1 MKNYNE
7 IANDLFERRD
17 KCIAEQKARRK
28 TITRITTSVCS
39 FILVALLGIGV
50 WQSGL
55 FNSIITPL
63 NTDDPAISGGQHP
76 STEDPSNEGGDSQGS
91 NHTGPAH
98 KPYPYEDKIQYLPK
112 EMAGFQ

>member
-50 WQSGL
+50 R
-55 FNSIITPL
+55 IV
-63 NTDDPAISGGQHP
+63 
-76 STEDPSNEGGDSQGS
+76 
-91 NHTGPAH
+91 
-98 KPYPYEDKIQYLPK
+98 
-112 EMAGFQ
+112 

>member
-55 FNSIITPL
+55 FNYRGF
-63 NTDDPAISGGQHP
+63 DRA
-76 STEDPSNEGGDSQGS
+76 
-91 NHTGPAH
+91 
-98 KPYPYEDKIQYLPK
+98 
-112 EMAGFQ
+112 AGYRFLDRYH

>member
-76 STEDPSNEGGDSQGS
+76 STEDPIKWNM
-91 NHTGPAH
+91 P
-98 KPYPYEDKIQYLPK
+98 KPSTLP
-112 EMAGFQ
+112 